1 MKNKRVV
8 ARVIAILLA
17 LLMAATILF
26 GVLGSLAPAGAAVTR
41 AQIDRLRAE
50 QREIQQRRQ
59 ETQARINSIEFDRMT
74 AFAQKEVLDNRISL
88 TEAEIELIRD
98 TIAQYGYLI
107 AAQELEVIE
116 AQNRENA
123 RLQLFRERVRSMEE
137 NGVITYLDILF
148 SATSFSDFLARL
160 DFVGDLMRADESAY
174 HNLIAARLET
184 EAAKEALEETKA
196 ELEAE
201 EILLQERYAEL
212 EIQREEAVQLILQI
226 EQDREAAMELYR
238 QIREQQEQSQRDI
251 NRLEE
256 EWRRQEAARI
266 AREASAG
273 RTAVAVRGTGEL
285 VWPVAGTNRSN
296 VTSPFGVRRHPVFG
310 TNRMHNGIDIGAPH
324 GRNVFAAD
332 SGSVIISRHN
342 ASFGNY
348 IVIAHGGDNR
358 MTTLYAHLS
367 TRSVSVGDTVS
378 RGQVIGRVGSTG
390 ISTGPHLHFEVT
402 VNGVRVNPLA
412 HLP

>member
-98 TIAQYGYLI
+98 TIEQYGYLI

-212 EIQREEAVQLILQI
+212 EIQREEAVQLIVQI

-256 EWRRQEAARI
+256 EWRRQ
-266 AREASAG
+266 
-273 RTAVAVRGTGEL
+273 
-285 VWPVAGTNRSN
+285 
-296 VTSPFGVRRHPVFG
+296 
-310 TNRMHNGIDIGAPH
+310 
-324 GRNVFAAD
+324 
-332 SGSVIISRHN
+332 
-342 ASFGNY
+342 
-348 IVIAHGGDNR
+348 
-358 MTTLYAHLS
+358 
-367 TRSVSVGDTVS
+367 
-378 RGQVIGRVGSTG
+378 
-390 ISTGPHLHFEVT
+390 
-402 VNGVRVNPLA
+402 
-412 HLP
+412 